1 MAHTS
6 LIMPNPNHASSPSR
20 SPLSIQFSSIPT
32 MDRIFSS
39 KNFLYNRL
47 RSQPLSLTVL
57 KLDGSTFDIQV
68 EKTATIAE
76 LKEAVKVVFSHMPQK
91 GPGKISWPHVWRQ
104 FCLCYD
110 GQKLVKDDD
119 YLRNY
124 GIKDGDQLRFIR
136 HVSNYYSARRR
147 KRSKKRVFHFKQ
159 HSRKMSLHYL
169 SDING
174 KCRSSS
180 QVNSY
185 QPKEHSDD
193 DEEEEICS
201 DEVATEDRKIEL
213 YNKVRVHVGKNKL
226 TSFVAELFSYNRL
239 PIVPKTRT
247 QSRIFF
253 PSVVAKCLLGSF
265 RKMRRVISFRRRGH
279 YPWRDIRRQY

>member
-1 MAHTS
+1 
-6 LIMPNPNHASSPSR
+6 
-20 SPLSIQFSSIPT
+20 
-32 MDRIFSS
+32 
-39 KNFLYNRL
+39 
-47 RSQPLSLTVL
+47 
-57 KLDGSTFDIQV
+57 DIQV

-119 YLRNY
+119 FLRNY
-124 GIKDGDQLRFIR
+124 GIRDGDQLRFIR
-136 HVSNYYSARRR
+136 HVSSYYGARRR

-159 HSRKMSLHYL
+159 HSR
-169 SDING
+169 
-174 KCRSSS
+174 SSS

-185 QPKEHSDD
+185 QPKGHSDD
-193 DEEEEICS
+193 DDDDEEICS
-201 DEVATEDRKIEL
+201 DDVATENRKIQL
-213 YNKVRVHVGKNKL
+213 HKARVHVGKNKL

-239 PIVPKTRT
+239 SIVRKTRT

-253 PSVVAKCLLGSF
+253 PAVVAKCLMGSF
-265 RKMRRVISFRRRGH
+265 RKMRRIVSFRRRDTILGGISEDSIDSWNKCVSLVPRH
-279 YPWRDIRRQY
+279 TANEGQDPGKIFYS

>member
-1 MAHTS
+1 MTDTT
-6 LIMPNPNHASSPSR
+6 LILPDPNPNPNHSSSSSNSR
-20 SPLSIQFSSIPT
+20 SPFSIQFSSIPA
-32 MDRIFSS
+32 MDA
-39 KNFLYNRL
+39 NFFRKSFVYNRL
-47 RSQPLSLTVL
+47 RSQPLRLSVL

-110 GQKLVKDDD
+110 GQKLLKDDD
-119 YLRNY
+119 FLRNY
-124 GIKDGDQLRFIR
+124 GIRDGDQLRFIR
-136 HVSNYYSARRR
+136 HVSSYYGARRR

-159 HSRKMSLHYL
+159 QS
-169 SDING
+169 
-174 KCRSSS
+174 RSSS

-185 QPKEHSDD
+185 QPKGHSDD
-193 DEEEEICS
+193 EDDDEEICS
-201 DEVATEDRKIEL
+201 DDVATENRKIQL
-213 YNKVRVHVGKNKL
+213 YNNARVHVGKNKI

-239 PIVPKTRT
+239 SIVRKTRT

-253 PSVVAKCLLGSF
+253 PAVVAKCLMGSF
-265 RKMRRVISFRRRGH
+265 RKMRRIVSFRRRGH